1 MAEIT
6 SNEILSKFSQAGAI
20 KDGDMVLFGRTG
32 LTGADGCKILASL
45 FKQYLVKDI
54 VPYIGEDMTWYCEG
68 KQIIGPD
75 GNAIFASGNPIKF
88 MEEADY
94 QAMIA
99 SGTYQTNTFYFRPE
113 EEEE

>member
-6 SNEILSKFSQAGAI
+6 SNEILSQFSQAGAV
-20 KDGDMVLFGRTG
+20 KDSDMILFGRTG
-32 LTGADGCKILASL
+32 TTGADGCKILASL
-45 FKQYLVKDI
+45 FRQYLTKNI

-68 KQIIGPD
+68 KQILDPN
-75 GNAIFASGNPIKF
+75 GNPIFASGNPIKF